1 MRVRL
6 FGKAPVSAPNCSKP
20 TVASITPGPTAYGG
34 RVVGAIALTG
44 KPYSA
49 KLALSDEQLG
59 ELRHKH
65 GGLENWWRERYGF
78 GFEALTHSEARYL
91 ARTADADTIRNRVAA
106 AGQGQ
111 DGGDR

>member
-1 MRVRL
+1 MRSTRWDDDCACR
-6 FGKAPVSAPNCSKP
+6 FRSWP
-20 TVASITPGPTAYGG
+20 AST
-34 RVVGAIALTG
+34 RN
-44 KPYSA
+44 SA

-78 GFEALTHSEARYL
+78 GFEALTQSEARYL